1 MERAID
7 LRMKK
12 VSRFSVIKE
21 VNNFEDLQ
29 DN

>member
-7 LRMKK
+7 LRMKE
-12 VSRFSVIKE
+12 VSRFSVIKK

-29 DN
+29 NN